1 MKINSLV
8 LLIALIAVPFCSAIN
23 ICSDKSIMDDNGIL
37 KNNQS
42 DLNYAYNEAASC
54 ASLTTSDSE
63 STICCYIKLKFKN
76 ELLDETFTQ
85 KGCAE
90 VEIST
95 LQSED
100 PDFDDF
106 LDQTEADIEE
116 VNGGENS
123 IDVKSLSIDCSSKY
137 LQLAGL
143 ALLFFF
149 L

>member
-23 ICSDKSIMDDNGIL
+23 FCSDKSIMDDNGIL

-42 DLNYAYNEAASC
+42 DLNYAFNEAASC
-54 ASLTTSDSE
+54 ASLTTNSE
-63 STICCYIKLKFKN
+63 SAICCYIKLKFKN

-137 LQLAGL
+137 LQLA
-143 ALLFFF
+143 
-149 L
+149 

>member
-23 ICSDKSIMDDNGIL
+23 VCSDKSIMDEDGIL
-37 KNNQS
+37 NNNQS
-42 DLNYAYNEAASC
+42 DLNYAYNEVASC
-54 ASLTTSDSE
+54 ASLTTNSDSA
-63 STICCYIKLKFKN
+63 ICCYIKLKFKN

>member
-23 ICSDKSIMDDNGIL
+23 FCSDKSIMDDNGIL

-54 ASLTTSDSE
+54 ASLTTNSE
-63 STICCYIKLKFKN
+63 SAICCYIKLKFKN

-143 ALLFFF
+143 VLLFFF

>member
-54 ASLTTSDSE
+54 ASLTTNSE
-63 STICCYIKLKFKN
+63 SAICCYIKLKFKN

>member
-23 ICSDKSIMDDNGIL
+23 FCSDKSIMDDNGIL

-42 DLNYAYNEAASC
+42 DLNYAFNEAASC
-54 ASLTTSDSE
+54 ASLTTNSE
-63 STICCYIKLKFKN
+63 SAICCYIKLKFKN

-143 ALLFFF
+143 VLLFFF

>member
-23 ICSDKSIMDDNGIL
+23 VCSDKSIMDEDGIL
-37 KNNQS
+37 NNNQS
-42 DLNYAYNEAASC
+42 DLNYAFNEVASC
-54 ASLTTSDSE
+54 ASLTTNSDSA
-63 STICCYIKLKFKN
+63 ICCYIKLKFKN

-85 KGCAE
+85 KGCIE
-90 VEIST
+90 VEISK

-143 ALLFFF
+143 VLLFFF

>member
-23 ICSDKSIMDDNGIL
+23 VCSDKSIMDEDGIL
-37 KNNQS
+37 NNNQS
-42 DLNYAYNEAASC
+42 DLNYAYNEVASC
-54 ASLTTSDSE
+54 ASLTTNSDSA
-63 STICCYIKLKFKN
+63 ICCYIKLKFKN
-76 ELLDETFTQ
+76 EKLDETFTQ

-90 VEIST
+90 IGIIS

-106 LDQTEADIEE
+106 LDLAETDIEE
-116 VNGGENS
+116 INGV
-123 IDVKSLSIDCSSKY
+123 DVKSLSIDCSSKY

-143 ALLFFF
+143 VLLFFF

>member
-23 ICSDKSIMDDNGIL
+23 SCSDKSIMDDNGIL
-37 KNNQS
+37 NNNQS
-42 DLNYAYNEAASC
+42 DLNYAFNEVASC
-54 ASLTTSDSE
+54 ASLTTNSDSA
-63 STICCYIKLKFKN
+63 ICCYIKLKFKN

>member
-23 ICSDKSIMDDNGIL
+23 VCSDKSIMDEDGIL
-37 KNNQS
+37 NNNQS
-42 DLNYAYNEAASC
+42 DLNYAYNEVASC
-54 ASLTTSDSE
+54 ASLTTNSDSA
-63 STICCYIKLKFKN
+63 ICCYIKLKFKN

-90 VEIST
+90 LEIST
-95 LQSED
+95 LQDED
-100 PDFDDF
+100 LDFDDF
-106 LDQTEADIEE
+106 LEQIEADIEE

-137 LQLAGL
+137 FQLAGL
-143 ALLFFF
+143 VLLFFF